1 MSTLP
6 DVLVVGAGAL
16 GAATARALTL
26 TGATVTVV
34 RPEPLPG
41 EAWSAAAGM
50 LAAQIEASP
59 GDPQFSLGV
68 AGRAFYRREAPVLLE
83 NTGIDLGLTQGGIL
97 QVATREADVE
107 LFKAK
112 VAWQRQQAEPAD
124 FLEPEDVAEG
134 WPWIEPGFGAFWAPE
149 DGVLLPDQLVSAML
163 TDAERRGATIIT
175 DRVTGLWRDNAAVS
189 GVVGERDRYGA
200 GQVVIAAGAWSG
212 RIANLP
218 RPLSVE
224 PVRGQVLIWSW
235 PAGRAGATVYG
246 DHCYLLQRGN
256 ELLAG
261 STMEHAGFDAS
272 STDEATNQ
280 ITARLATLVPAIAHT
295 PPTRRWTGL
304 RPGTPDGLPIVGAE
318 PRLKGLWYATGH
330 GRNGILLAGI
340 TGELIA
346 QGIAGEETPDGL
358 QALRPGRFWNW

>member
-1 MSTLP
+1 MSSAP
-6 DVLVVGAGAL
+6 DVLVVGAGAV
-16 GAATARALTL
+16 GAATARALAL
-26 TGATVTVV
+26 AGLRVLVV
-34 RPEPLPG
+34 RPDPLPG

-59 GDPQFSLGV
+59 GDTLFALGV
-68 AGRAFYRREAPVLLE
+68 AGRAFYRREAPALLE
-83 NTGIDLGLTQGGIL
+83 NTGIDVGLTQGGIL

-112 VAWQRQQAEPAD
+112 VAWQRQQAEAAD

-134 WPWIEPGFGAFWAPE
+134 WPWLATGHGAFWAPE
-149 DGVLLPDQLVSAML
+149 DGVLLPDRLVAAL
-163 TDAERRGATIIT
+163 LADAERLGARIIT
-175 DRVTGLWRDNAAVS
+175 DRVQSLWCEH
-189 GVVGERDRYGA
+189 GVLRGVLGERDRYAA
-200 GQVVIAAGAWSG
+200 GKVVIAAGAWSG
-212 RIANLP
+212 RIMNLP

-224 PVRGQVLIWSW
+224 PVRGQVLSW
-235 PAGRAGATVYG
+235 PWPIEREPATVYG

-272 STDEATNQ
+272 STDEASDT
-280 ITARLATLVPAIAHT
+280 IIRRLARLVPTIAATEPTARWA
-295 PPTRRWTGL
+295 GL
-304 RPGTPDGLPIVGAE
+304 RPGTPDGVPIVGAE

-346 QGIAGEETPDGL
+346 QSITGQDTPEAL
-358 QALRPGRFWNW
+358 HPLRPSRFWSW

>member
-1 MSTLP
+1 MSSSP

-16 GAATARALTL
+16 GAATARALAVN
-26 TGATVTVV
+26 GVKVTVV

-50 LAAQIEASP
+50 LAAQIEATP

-68 AGRAFYRREAPVLLE
+68 AGRAFYRREAPTLLE
-83 NTGIDLGLTQGGIL
+83 NTGIDVGLTQAGIL
-97 QVATREADVE
+97 QVATRESDVD

-112 VAWQRQQAEPAD
+112 VAWQRQQAEAAD

-134 WPWIEPGFGAFWAPE
+134 WPWLTPGYGAFWAPE
-149 DGVLLPDQLVSAML
+149 DGLLLPDQLVRAML
-163 TDAERRGATIIT
+163 ADAERLGAKLIT
-175 DRVTGLWRDNAAVS
+175 DRVTGLWCEHGALV
-189 GVVGERDRYGA
+189 GVLGERDRYKGD
-200 GQVVIAAGAWSG
+200 QVVLAAGAWSG

-224 PVRGQVLIWSW
+224 PVRGQVLAWPW
-235 PAGRAGATVYG
+235 PAGQVAATAYG
-246 DHCYLLQRGN
+246 EHCYVLQRGS

-272 STDEATNQ
+272 TTDEATRQ
-280 ITARLATLVPAIAHT
+280 ITARVAALVPGIAAT
-295 PPTRRWTGL
+295 PPTRRWAGL

-346 QGIAGEETPDGL
+346 QGIAGEDTPDGL
-358 QALRPGRFWNW
+358 QALRPGRLWSW